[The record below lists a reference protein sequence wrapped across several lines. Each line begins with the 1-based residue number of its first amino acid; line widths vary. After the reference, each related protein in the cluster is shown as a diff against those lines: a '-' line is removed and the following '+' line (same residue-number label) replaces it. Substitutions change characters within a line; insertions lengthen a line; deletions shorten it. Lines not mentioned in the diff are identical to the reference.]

1 MENRIILP
9 ETNHYYLF
17 KHSSKGICVI
27 ANKNYEINDLITTN
41 YIAVIDWIM
50 DENSS
55 FQREYPMYWNEENA
69 CIAFGVANLIN
80 HSKFPNC
87 KLSIDIERRT
97 MSLMCIREINIGDEI
112 VMDYGSEHYPFRSG
126 EVEIIDEQEKTTA

>member
-1 MENRIILP
+1 MDNRIILP
-9 ETNHYYLF
+9 ETDHYYLF
-17 KHSSKGICVI
+17 KHPSQGICVI
-27 ANKNYEINDLITTN
+27 ANKHYEINDLITIN
-41 YIAVIDWIM
+41 YTAEIDWIL
-50 DENSS
+50 DENSK
-55 FQREYPMYWNEENA
+55 FQRDYPLYWTKENA

-97 MSLMCIREINIGDEI
+97 VSLMCIREINIGDEI

-126 EVEIIDEQEKTTA
+126 KVIIVD